1 MNNIFEST
9 EPIEEWMDKHFKSL
23 KYIMVACPPTERFEA
38 FRNKV
43 REWLHQHDHSKE
55 VEIRALYDELH
66 SLKRE
71 CETAAGEGMKMLE
84 EMEYTD
90 EQRKKDIREA
100 DIKFGS
106 QDPKASEVLSA
117 DALRACEAGATSCL
131 LSEKLERIS
140 NTYNKVVLEYD
151 WLDKDWYAGA
161 RNVMRGSCRLRDAT
175 GSNPLE
181 AVQALEEQL
190 KEGS

>member
-1 MNNIFEST
+1 
-9 EPIEEWMDKHFKSL
+9 MDKHFKSL

-43 REWLHQHDHSKE
+43 QEWLHQHDHSKE

-106 QDPKASEVLSA
+106 QDPKASEVLS
-117 DALRACEAGATSCL
+117 
-131 LSEKLERIS
+131 EKLERLAKKGYVFGLC
-140 NTYNKVVLEYD
+140 NAQGYD
-151 WLDKDWYAGA
+151 CIDWVIDINNHQGY
-161 RNVMRGSCRLRDAT
+161 GST
-175 GSNPLE
+175 PLE

-190 KEGS
+190 KEGE

>member
-1 MNNIFEST
+1 
-9 EPIEEWMDKHFKSL
+9 MDKHFKSL

-117 DALRACEAGATSCL
+117 DALRACESDATSCL
-131 LSEKLERIS
+131 LSEKLERLGEIS
-140 NTYNKVVLEYD
+140 EKKSNGVVELTYEMPRKWTCWISFDGGKSGPLG
-151 WLDKDWYAGA
+151 KGK
-161 RNVMRGSCRLRDAT
+161 T
-175 GSNPLE
+175 PLE

-190 KEGS
+190 KEGE

>member
-1 MNNIFEST
+1 MNNIFESK
-9 EPIEEWMDKHFKSL
+9 EPIGEWMDKHFKSL

-66 SLKRE
+66 SLKQQE
-71 CETAAGEGMKMLE
+71 
-84 EMEYTD
+84 
-90 EQRKKDIREA
+90 
-100 DIKFGS
+100 
-106 QDPKASEVLSA
+106 PKAIE
-117 DALRACEAGATSCL
+117 G
-131 LSEKLERIS
+131 LSEKLERLAKKGYVFGLC
-140 NTYNKVVLEYD
+140 NAQGYD
-151 WLDKDWYAGA
+151 CIDWVIDINNHQGY
-161 RNVMRGSCRLRDAT
+161 GST
-175 GSNPLE
+175 PLE

>member
-1 MNNIFEST
+1 MNNIFESK
-9 EPIEEWMDKHFKSL
+9 EPIGEWMDKHFKSL

-84 EMEYTD
+84 EMEYID

-106 QDPKASEVLSA
+106 QDPKASEVLSEWQPIKTA
-117 DALRACEAGATSCL
+117 PRDGTRL
-131 LSEKLERIS
+131 LAYFTEGFSSDRHSVIS
-140 NTYNKVVLEYD
+140 WHEFQGEWVTWPGLITVKPTY
-151 WLDKDWYAGA
+151 W
-161 RNVMRGSCRLRDAT
+161 M
-175 GSNPLE
+175 PLPS
-181 AVQALEEQL
+181 VQALEEQL
-190 KEGS
+190 KEGE

>member
-1 MNNIFEST
+1 MNNIFESK
-9 EPIEEWMDKHFKSL
+9 EPIGEWMDKHFKSL

-106 QDPKASEVLSA
+106 QDPKASE
-117 DALRACEAGATSCL
+117 G
-131 LSEKLERIS
+131 LSEKLERLAKKGYVFGLC
-140 NTYNKVVLEYD
+140 NAQGYD
-151 WLDKDWYAGA
+151 CIDWVIDINNHQGY
-161 RNVMRGSCRLRDAT
+161 GST
-175 GSNPLE
+175 PLE

-190 KEGS
+190 KEGE